1 MQSELE
7 RLSPLDTW
15 GQILF
20 YDFCSRALFKVGRA
34 VVVQRKLFCSA
45 GILFKAALFLHK
57 GFTLVLKCSV
67 PDSNRNQ
74 WDLTAG
80 VDSRPHVA
88 FGGEC
93 VCVWHSTYSREC
105 AITGDQIKFQI
116 QRDTFLNPGTRLESL
131 FVVIDIKWFCSWSSV
146 SSLTRWDENSFGP
159 VVACFMWSYDWAA
172 LRLMDVAPRDLSQIA
187 NAMATIGQTEEPLVH
202 AGKGRG
208 LFQLNAPRK
217 RNPTSEFGGSFFIF
231 SVLLTHDQEGRR
243 AFFVPQLSGEGC

>member
-93 VCVWHSTYSREC
+93 VCVAFNLFKRMCNHRRSDQVSDSAGHVPEPGNPIG
-105 AITGDQIKFQI
+105 ITFCCDRHQMIL
-116 QRDTFLNPGTRLESL
+116 FLKLCQFFNSL
-131 FVVIDIKWFCSWSSV
+131 RWKLIWSCGGLLYVVIW
-146 SSLTRWDENSFGP
+146 
-159 VVACFMWSYDWAA
+159 
-172 LRLMDVAPRDLSQIA
+172 
-187 NAMATIGQTEEPLVH
+187 
-202 AGKGRG
+202 
-208 LFQLNAPRK
+208 
-217 RNPTSEFGGSFFIF
+217 
-231 SVLLTHDQEGRR
+231 
-243 AFFVPQLSGEGC
+243 LSGAEADGCGAAGSQPDRQCNGHHRPDRGALGTCGERQRTLSIECPQKAKPYERVWWKLLYLLSFAHPRSRGP